1 MRLPSEAGTLGP
13 GDYVWNPGTGEVH
26 IGGEHVTDDIV
37 IRADADKL
45 YEITVSCIHVSADVT
60 SVSVMAS
67 RDRTEIRFTPER
79 KYGLPEESGLSVTG
93 QCDFT
98 YDSDTGVLLIENAA
112 ENISVRAEGSEIP
125 HTITFDPDGGK
136 LNPGE
141 ENGKNFSRAIRLSV
155 SFPCRKGTDIISTA
169 GLHRTE
175 GRLRKIRP
183 MTTKTTSH

>member
-1 MRLPSEAGTLGP
+1 M
-13 GDYVWNPGTGEVH
+13 
-26 IGGEHVTDDIV
+26 

-60 SVSVMAS
+60 SVSVIS

-98 YDSDTGVLLIENAA
+98 YDPDTGVLLIENAA

-125 HTITFDPDGGK
+125 LTLSPSIPT
-136 LNPGE
+136 E
-141 ENGKNFSRAIRLSV
+141 ES
-155 SFPCRKGTDIISTA
+155 
-169 GLHRTE
+169 
-175 GRLRKIRP
+175 
-183 MTTKTTSH
+183 